1 VTRVANTQIVRD
13 GAFRF
18 HVEGEMTF
26 ATANELLRQ
35 SATYFQKPQDLEI
48 DLSRVTA
55 ADSAGLALLLEWK
68 ARAAGDGAEVSVVGL
83 PEAMQSIA
91 HLCRIEDL
99 LRDADPDL
107 TRKP

>member
-1 VTRVANTQIVRD
+1 MAEAIIKRD

-26 ATANELLRQ
+26 ATVRQLLNQ
-35 SATYFQKPQDLEI
+35 SEDYFSQPQDLEI
-48 DLSRVTA
+48 NLSRVTA

-68 ARAAGDGAEVSVVGL
+68 ARAAQAGRQVAVEGL

-91 HLCRIEDL
+91 HLCRIEPL
-99 LRDADPDL
+99 LNGIEGAAAS
-107 TRKP
+107 

>member
-1 VTRVANTQIVRD
+1 VADAQIVRD

-26 ATANELLRQ
+26 ATAKQLLRQ
-35 SATYFQKPQDLEI
+35 SETYFNKPQDLEI

-68 ARAAGDGAEVSVVGL
+68 ARAAVAGSEVAVEGL
-83 PEAMQSIA
+83 PEAMRSIA
-91 HLCRIEDL
+91 HLCRIEPL
-99 LRDADPDL
+99 LNGIDSGTSD
-107 TRKP
+107 

>member
-1 VTRVANTQIVRD
+1 LAEASIIRD

-26 ATANELLRQ
+26 DTAKQLLSQ
-35 SATYFQKPQDLEI
+35 SEDYFTKPQDLEI
-48 DLSRVTA
+48 NLSRVTA

-68 ARAAGDGAEVSVVGL
+68 ARAGQAGKLLVVEGL

-91 HLCRIEDL
+91 HLCRIEPL
-99 LRDADPDL
+99 LNGIGGA
-107 TRKP
+107 TTT

>member
-1 VTRVANTQIVRD
+1 VADAQIVRD

-26 ATANELLRQ
+26 ATANQLLRQ
-35 SATYFQKPQDLEI
+35 TETYFNKPQNLEI
-48 DLSRVTA
+48 DLSRVTG

-68 ARAAGDGAEVSVVGL
+68 ARATLVGTEVVVEGL

-91 HLCRIEDL
+91 HLCRIENL
-99 LRDADPDL
+99 LSEEVEDASS
-107 TRKP
+107 

>member
-1 VTRVANTQIVRD
+1 MVAQTQIVRD

-35 SATYFQKPQDLEI
+35 SVSYFQKSQDLEI
-48 DLSRVTA
+48 DLSQVTA

-68 ARAAGDGAEVSVVGL
+68 ARAVEDGAQVSVVGL

-91 HLCRIEDL
+91 HLCRIEELLSDEEADL
-99 LRDADPDL
+99 AG
-107 TRKP
+107 

>member
-1 VTRVANTQIVRD
+1 MSEARIVRD

-26 ATANELLRQ
+26 ATAKQLLVQ
-35 SATYFQKPQDLEI
+35 SEDYFTKPQDLEI
-48 DLSRVTA
+48 NLSRVSG

-68 ARAAGDGAEVSVVGL
+68 ARATQADKQVVVEGL

-91 HLCRIEDL
+91 HLCRIEPL
-99 LRDADPDL
+99 LNGIEGA
-107 TRKP
+107 TAS

>member
-1 VTRVANTQIVRD
+1 MAKAQIVRD

-26 ATANELLRQ
+26 ATAKQLLSQ
-35 SATYFQKPQDLEI
+35 SEDYFTKPMDLEI
-48 DLSRVTA
+48 NLSRVTA

-68 ARAAGDGAEVSVVGL
+68 ARVGEAGKLLVVEGL

-91 HLCRIEDL
+91 HLCCIEPL
-99 LRDADPDL
+99 LNEISEE
-107 TRKP
+107 TSG

>member
-1 VTRVANTQIVRD
+1 MVAQAQIVRD

-35 SATYFQKPQDLEI
+35 SVSYFQKPQDLEI
-48 DLSRVTA
+48 DLSQVTA

-68 ARAAGDGAEVSVVGL
+68 ARAVEDGVQVSVVGL

-91 HLCRIEDL
+91 HLCRIEELLSDEEADL
-99 LRDADPDL
+99 AR
-107 TRKP
+107 

>member
-1 VTRVANTQIVRD
+1 MAEARIIRD

-26 ATANELLRQ
+26 ATAKQLLRQ
-35 SATYFQKPQDLEI
+35 SEDYFSKPQDLEI
-48 DLSRVTA
+48 NLSRVSG

-68 ARAAGDGAEVSVVGL
+68 ARAAQSGRQLAVAGL

-91 HLCRIEDL
+91 HLCRIESL
-99 LRDADPDL
+99 LNGIDGQTTA
-107 TRKP
+107 